1 MCIGTCYSE
10 KEKDFKSAILFVLKK
25 IEIDPSDKDLIH
37 QIEIIY
43 KHLGKE
49 LNIKDQKFK

>member
-1 MCIGTCYSE
+1 MCIVACYSE
-10 KEKDFKSAILFVLKK
+10 KDKDFKTALLFVLNK
-25 IEIDPSDKDLIH
+25 IEIDPSDKDLIR

-49 LNIKDQKFK
+49 LNTNVQRS